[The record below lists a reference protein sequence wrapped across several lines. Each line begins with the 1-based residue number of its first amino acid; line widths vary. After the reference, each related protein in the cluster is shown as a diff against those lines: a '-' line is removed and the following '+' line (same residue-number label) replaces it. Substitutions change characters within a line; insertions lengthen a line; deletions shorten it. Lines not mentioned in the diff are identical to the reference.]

1 MVRSRLRNASQEP
14 SGSVPQLTDQSSS
27 SRATIPLGKAN
38 TASQLP
44 DIRTATPIRKTSTI
58 NRTIPDLP
66 ALRIQSVLDDATS
79 NQNPTATLPT
89 VLECTW
95 LGRLMAISRPCLN
108 CRNLTTNATRCTR
121 CQTIWYQQHPKP
133 DRPHYKGDYRKR
145 AKQIRDNAIACWICG
160 EGKRPNDPF
169 TADHL
174 IPADP
179 NSPLAAAHRSCN
191 SRRQNKPII

>member
-1 MVRSRLRNASQEP
+1 MMYASKFFSLNSSNSRRRVV
-14 SGSVPQLTDQSSS
+14 GSSS
-27 SRATIPLGKAN
+27 VRMIFLSAVISL
-38 TASQLP
+38 
-44 DIRTATPIRKTSTI
+44 
-58 NRTIPDLP
+58 
-66 ALRIQSVLDDATS
+66 IQSVLDDATS

-191 SRRQNKPII
+191 SRRQNKPFI